1 MGGIRGIITDEDTG
15 EPIIG
20 VSVGIKG
27 SSKGTA
33 TRADGFFYI
42 PPVPAGQE
50 ILTARSVGYAPK
62 EIPVSV

>member
-1 MGGIRGIITDEDTG
+1 MGGIRGIISDEDTG

-33 TRADGFFYI
+33 TDADGVFYI
-42 PPVPAGQE
+42 PSVPAGQE
-50 ILTARSVGYAPK
+50 NLMARSVGYAPR